1 MTDHVF
7 RGAARRALLAST
19 ALIALPAVAQAQV
32 APTGVENIA
41 HGNPLLAISGLETIG
56 QGERPVFADNIAQ
69 GVTLGALANL
79 DEKVAQNRALPLSA
93 LQQENQPN
101 IVIRQPGTSTTSLD
115 TGTSVNGVGNMT
127 IAYADG
133 LGICTGTLINPRTV
147 IFAAHCVNENGAG
160 TGAQDPWQYGSA
172 GGGIPIAF
180 GFQANNLPAVR
191 DWYLATTSTG
201 AVNPNQFKTN
211 TANFLYNVNQVV
223 YNADSLK
230 LGLAQNFIQADIAI
244 ATLDTPAANVPTWAL
259 LFSALPAPATI
270 SDTTGTGYHVTI
282 TGYGRSGTATTTTG
296 DTVGIDYRRRIAENT
311 IGILGSFNDRDTF
324 LFGSTSNLP
333 QNLYQLDMDDPR
345 RGTATKSPYD
355 FNLFKDNALPNEG
368 TTAGGDS
375 GGPLILD
382 RAFAKQVVIGV
393 LSGGSRFYGAQPFGS
408 YGTESFYQPLY
419 LFWDYIVANNPYRY
433 AQTKAGDGLWTDA
446 SRWVTALDPNYQ
458 VIVNGQLANGVPTT
472 TGAGIAGDANKFGKV
487 CFETATVSDC
497 QDIKTGIEY
506 INGQPVA
513 GTGNVASVSA
523 EAIAARDAAIAESAT
538 TAAAPA
544 TASATGG
551 GRGAGMSVEDIGQDG
566 RTDASLLVGG
576 ENVAQAG
583 DAIAAVTPT
592 PAATPANGLPG
603 ATNFVPNNVDPNRV
617 AKTAARYYDVS
628 LTAAGTTTLNTAVT
642 IDRFT
647 VAGSTAK
654 LAVTSGGSL
663 TSLMGVTQVTGVV
676 DNNGVIN
683 SRGDYMNLGGMIT
696 GTGRINAP
704 FLTNVSGMIAPGT
717 TGTIGTLTVGGNLVL
732 ASASTLLID
741 VGPNG
746 TSDSVAVVRNGTTD
760 GLANIG
766 GRVGFAA
773 VAGHT
778 IRYNDVYTILTA
790 AGGISG
796 TFQAP
801 AAISA
806 ILSPQFIYSTN
817 AVQARIIA
825 GTYASVV
832 ANTPIQTAFAGLLDR
847 NRAANYGNLSGL
859 YGILDI
865 QNAATIQS
873 TLEGLAPRT
882 TPLKYGMGT
891 VATENMSRFYR
902 QHLAGIDAS
911 QPLSGTLTMTG
922 QPLQF
927 ASLMASDLPT
937 SQATAS
943 DTTSTTVREGVL
955 PENVAVFIAGGYI
968 DGDSRSLRDAL
979 PFGGRDNFDGFY
991 VASGIEAKAGDNGVI
1006 GFGLSYTKL
1015 DGTTG
1020 GVAQTARGELY
1031 QGTLFVKAQ
1040 SLTGQ
1045 VLDAQVSGGVFQART
1060 NRNVSIAGNAS
1071 NLRSRDNALAISA
1084 EVGAAQMFD
1093 VGGFQI
1099 GPRIAG
1105 RINRIDFTPT
1115 LETGGNGALRF
1126 DRYQLASYQG
1136 RAGLQI
1142 AGGQVLKPF
1151 ASAYFVHDFKDQP
1164 GVFTANFIGGT
1175 APAGFRLSS
1184 QDQNWGEIAAGL
1196 SYSGE
1201 RFELSLS
1208 ADTTIERNDV
1218 RNQAYRGAVKF
1229 KF

>member
-1 MTDHVF
+1 MSGNVF
-7 RGAARRALLAST
+7 RGVARRALLAST
-19 ALIALPAVAQAQV
+19 ALIVLPTAAQAQS

-41 HGNPLLAISGLETIG
+41 QSGARLPLSGLETIALS
-56 QGERPVFADNIAQ
+56 ERPSFAEDIAH
-69 GVTLGALANL
+69 GATLTPLANL
-79 DEKVAQNRALPLSA
+79 DAMVEQNRALPLSS
-93 LQQENQPN
+93 LENEPN

-115 TGTSVNGVGNMT
+115 LGTSVNGVGNMT

-133 LGICTGTLINPRTV
+133 IGICTGTLINPRTV
-147 IFAAHCVNENGAG
+147 IFAAHCVNENSAG

-191 DWYLATTSTG
+191 AWYLPTVTG
-201 AVNPNQFKTN
+201 GAANPDQFKTN

-230 LGLAQNFIQADIAI
+230 LGLAQNFLQADVAI

-259 LFSALPAPATI
+259 LFSVLPAPATI

-296 DTVGIDYRRRIAENT
+296 DTLAVDYRRRIAENT
-311 IGILGSFNDRDTF
+311 IGILGSFNDRDAF
-324 LFGSTSNLP
+324 IFGTNGTLP

-345 RGTATKSPYD
+345 RGTTAKSPYD

-419 LFWDYIVANNPYRY
+419 LFWDYVVANNPYRY

-458 VIVNGQLANGVPTT
+458 IVVSGQLANGVPTT

-487 CFETATVSDC
+487 CFESATLSDC
-497 QDIKTGIEY
+497 VDIRTGIEY
-506 INGQPVA
+506 VNGQPVP
-513 GTGNVASVSA
+513 GTTPTSDG
-523 EAIAARDAAIAESAT
+523 AT
-538 TAAAPA
+538 LGTAAVN
-544 TASATGG
+544 ASQPTKVG
-551 GRGAGMSVEDIGQDG
+551 
-566 RTDASLLVGG
+566 TDLLTGG

-583 DAIAAVTPT
+583 EAT
-592 PAATPANGLPG
+592 PAAVVATPAPTLANGLPG

-617 AKTAARYYDVS
+617 TKTAARYYDVS

-654 LAVTSGGSL
+654 LAVTSTGSL
-663 TSLMGVTQVTGVV
+663 TSLMGITQVTGVV
-676 DNNGVIN
+676 ENNGIVT
-683 SRGDYMNLGGMIT
+683 SRGDYMNLGGTIT
-696 GTGRINAP
+696 GSGRFNAP
-704 FLTNVSGMIAPGT
+704 FFTNVSGMIAPGT
-717 TGTIGTLTVGGNLVL
+717 AGTIGTLTVGGNLIL
-732 ASASTLLID
+732 ASAGTLLVD

-746 TSDSVAVVRNGTTD
+746 TSDRVAVVRNGTAD
-760 GLANIG
+760 GIANVG
-766 GRVGFAA
+766 GRVGFAP

-778 IRYNDVYTILTA
+778 IRYNDVYTIVTA
-790 AGGISG
+790 AGGITG
-796 TFQAP
+796 AFQTASP
-801 AAISA
+801 LSA
-806 ILSPQFIYSTN
+806 ILTPQFVYSAN
-817 AVQARIIA
+817 AVQARIVA

-847 NRAANYGNLSGL
+847 NRASNYNALSGL
-859 YGILDI
+859 YGTLDI

-902 QHLAGIDAS
+902 QHLAGIDPAET
-911 QPLSGTLTMTG
+911 PGGTLTMTG

-937 SQATAS
+937 TQATAS

-955 PENVAVFIAGGYI
+955 PENVNVFIAGGYV
-968 DGDSRSLRDAL
+968 DGDSRSLRDAR

-991 VASGIEAKAGDNGVI
+991 VVSGLEAKVGDSGVV
-1006 GFGLSYTKL
+1006 GFGVGYTKL

-1020 GVAQTARGELY
+1020 GVAQSARGELF
-1031 QGTLFVKAQ
+1031 QGTLFAKAQ

-1045 VLDAQVSGGVFQART
+1045 VLDAQIGGGVFQASTRRT
-1060 NRNVSIAGNAS
+1060 VAIANTTS
-1071 NLRSRDNALAISA
+1071 TLRSRDNALAVSA
-1084 EVGAAQMFD
+1084 EVGLAQMFD
-1093 VGGFQI
+1093 VGGFKI
-1099 GPRIAG
+1099 GPRVAG
-1105 RINRIDFTPT
+1105 RVNHIGFTPT
-1115 LETGGNGALRF
+1115 LETGGDGALRF
-1126 DRYQLASYQG
+1126 GKYDLNSVQG

-1142 AGGQVLKPF
+1142 AGGQTLKPF

-1164 GVFTANFIGGT
+1164 GVFTANFFGGT

-1196 SYSGE
+1196 SYSTGML
-1201 RFELSLS
+1201 ELSVS
-1208 ADTTIERNDV
+1208 ADTTVERKDV
-1218 RNQAYRGAVKF
+1218 RNQAYRGAIKF

>member
-1 MTDHVF
+1 M
-7 RGAARRALLAST
+7 A
-19 ALIALPAVAQAQV
+19 AQAQI

-41 HGNPLLAISGLETIG
+41 QGNVRLALSGLESIAQT
-56 QGERPVFADNIAQ
+56 ERPTFSDNIAQ
-69 GVTLGALANL
+69 GVTLTPLANL
-79 DEKVAQNRALPLSA
+79 GAMIEQNRALPLSS
-93 LQQENQPN
+93 LENEPN

-115 TGTSVNGVGNMT
+115 LGTSVNGVGNMT
-127 IAYADG
+127 IAYGNG

-147 IFAAHCVNENGAG
+147 IFAAHCVNENSAG
-160 TGAQDPWQYGSA
+160 TGAQDPWEYGSA

-191 DWYLATTSTG
+191 DWFLPTVAGG
-201 AVNPNQFKTN
+201 AANANQFKTS

-230 LGLAQNFIQADIAI
+230 LGLAQNFLQADVAI

-259 LFSALPAPATI
+259 LLSALPAPATI

-296 DTVGIDYRRRIAENT
+296 DTLAVDYRRRIAENT
-311 IGILGSFNDRDTF
+311 IGILGSFNDRDAF
-324 LFGSTSNLP
+324 IFGTNGTLP

-345 RGTATKSPYD
+345 RGTTAKSPYD

-419 LFWDYIVANNPYRY
+419 LFWDYVTANNPYRY

-458 VIVNGQLANGVPTT
+458 VIVNGQLVNGVPTQ

-487 CFETATVSDC
+487 CFDTATLSDC
-497 QDIKTGIEY
+497 VDIRTGIEY
-506 INGQPVA
+506 VNGQPVP
-513 GTGNVASVSA
+513 GTGTT
-523 EAIAARDAAIAESAT
+523 AT
-538 TAAAPA
+538 TNDPV
-544 TASATGG
+544 TLGASAVNASQPTKVG
-551 GRGAGMSVEDIGQDG
+551 
-566 RTDASLLVGG
+566 TDLLTGG

-583 DAIAAVTPT
+583 EATAAAVVAT
-592 PAATPANGLPG
+592 PAPTLANGLPG

-617 AKTAARYYDVS
+617 TKTVGRYYDVS

-663 TSLMGVTQVTGVV
+663 TSLMNITQVTGVV
-676 DNNGVIN
+676 DNNGTIT

-696 GTGRINAP
+696 GSGRFNAP
-704 FLTNVSGMIAPGT
+704 FFTNVSGMIAPGT
-717 TGTIGTLTVGGNLVL
+717 TGTIGTLTFGGNVIL
-732 ASASTLLID
+732 ASAGTLLVD

-746 TSDSVAVVRNGTTD
+746 TSDSLAVVRTTTTD
-760 GLANIG
+760 GIANVG

-778 IRYNDVYTILTA
+778 IRYNDVYTIVTA
-790 AGGISG
+790 AGGVTG
-796 TFQAP
+796 AFQTPTAL
-801 AAISA
+801 SA
-806 ILSPQFIYSTN
+806 ILTPQFVYSAN
-817 AVQARIIA
+817 AVRARIVA

-832 ANTPIQTAFAGLLDR
+832 ASTPIQTAFAGLLDR
-847 NRAANYGNLSGL
+847 NRASNYNALSGL

-902 QHLAGIDAS
+902 QHLAGLDPS
-911 QPLSGTLTMTG
+911 QTLGGTLTMTG

-927 ASLMASDLPT
+927 ASLMASDLPGT
-937 SQATAS
+937 QAVAS

-955 PENVAVFIAGGYI
+955 PENVNVFIAGGYI
-968 DGDSRSLRDAL
+968 DGDSRSLANAR
-979 PFGGRDNFDGFY
+979 PFGGRDDFDGFY
-991 VASGIEAKAGDNGVI
+991 VVSGIEAKAGDNGVV
-1006 GFGLSYTKL
+1006 GFGFGYTKL

-1020 GVAQTARGELY
+1020 GVAQTARGELF
-1031 QGTLFVKAQ
+1031 QGTVFAKAQ
-1040 SLTGQ
+1040 SPTGQ
-1045 VLDAQVSGGVFQART
+1045 VLDAQVSGGVFQATTR
-1060 NRNVSIAGNAS
+1060 RSVAIANTGS
-1071 NLRSRDNALAISA
+1071 TLRSRDNALAVSA
-1084 EVGAAQMFD
+1084 EVGVAQMFD
-1093 VGGFQI
+1093 VGGFQV
-1099 GPRIAG
+1099 GPRVAG
-1105 RINRIDFTPT
+1105 RVNHIGFTPT
-1115 LETGGNGALRF
+1115 VETGGNGALRF
-1126 DRYQLASYQG
+1126 DKYDLDSVQG
-1136 RAGLQI
+1136 RAGVQI
-1142 AGGQVLKPF
+1142 AGGQAFKPF
-1151 ASAYFVHDFKDQP
+1151 VSAYYVHDFKDQP
-1164 GVFTANFIGGT
+1164 GVFTANFFGGT

-1184 QDQNWGEIAAGL
+1184 QDQNWAEIAVGA
-1196 SYSGE
+1196 SYSTGML
-1201 RFELSLS
+1201 ELSVS
-1208 ADTTIERNDV
+1208 ADSTVERQDV
-1218 RNQAYRGAVKF
+1218 RNQAYRGAIKF

>member
-1 MTDHVF
+1 MAGNVF
-7 RGAARRALLAST
+7 RDAARRALLAST
-19 ALIALPAVAQAQV
+19 ALIVAPSVAQAQS

-41 HGNPLLAISGLETIG
+41 QSSARLSLSGLDTIALAD
-56 QGERPVFADNIAQ
+56 RPGFAEDIAQ
-69 GVTLGALANL
+69 GVTLTPLANL
-79 DEKVAQNRALPLSA
+79 DAMVEQNRALPLSS
-93 LQQENQPN
+93 LENEPN

-115 TGTSVNGVGNMT
+115 LGTSVNGVGNMT

-133 LGICTGTLINPRTV
+133 IGICTGTLINPRTV

-191 DWYLATTSTG
+191 AWYLPTVTG
-201 AVNPNQFKTN
+201 GAANPDQFKTN

-223 YNADSLK
+223 YNSDSLK
-230 LGLAQNFIQADIAI
+230 LGLSQNFLQGDVAI

-311 IGILGSFNDRDTF
+311 IGILGSFDDRDAF
-324 LFGSTSNLP
+324 IFGSTSGLP

-345 RGTATKSPYD
+345 RGTTAKSPYD

-458 VIVNGQLANGVPTT
+458 VVVNGQLANGVPTT

-487 CFETATVSDC
+487 CFDTATVSDC
-497 QDIKTGIEY
+497 EDIRTGIEY
-506 INGQPVA
+506 INGQP
-513 GTGNVASVSA
+513 
-523 EAIAARDAAIAESAT
+523 IAAT
-538 TAAAPA
+538 G
-544 TASATGG
+544 TASATDT
-551 GRGAGMSVEDIGQDG
+551 GATDATALSVQNASQPTK
-566 RTDASLLVGG
+566 TDASLLLGG
-576 ENVAQAG
+576 ENVAQAAG
-583 DAIAAVTPT
+583 DATGLAVTAT
-592 PAATPANGLPG
+592 PAPTLANGLPG

-617 AKTAARYYDVS
+617 TKTAARYYDVS

-647 VAGSTAK
+647 VSGSTAK
-654 LAVTSGGSL
+654 LAVTSTGSL
-663 TSLMGVTQVTGVV
+663 TSLMGITQVTGVV
-676 DNNGVIN
+676 DNNGIVT

-696 GTGRINAP
+696 GSGRFNAP
-704 FLTNVSGMIAPGT
+704 FFTNVSGMIAPGA
-717 TGTIGTLTVGGNLVL
+717 TGTIGTLTFGGNVIL
-732 ASASTLLID
+732 ASAGTLLVD

-746 TSDSVAVVRNGTTD
+746 TSDRVAVVRNGTTD
-760 GLANIG
+760 GIANVG

-778 IRYNDVYTILTA
+778 IRSGDVYTIVTA

-796 TFQAP
+796 AFQAASP
-801 AAISA
+801 LSA
-806 ILSPQFIYSTN
+806 ILTPQFVYSAN
-817 AVQARIIA
+817 AVQARIVA

-832 ANTPIQTAFAGLLDR
+832 AATPIQTAFAGLLDH
-847 NRAANYGNLSGL
+847 NRASNYGALSGL
-859 YGILDI
+859 YGTLDL
-865 QNAATIQS
+865 QNATTIQS

-902 QHLAGIDAS
+902 QHLAGIDPS
-911 QPLSGTLTMTG
+911 ETLGGTLTMTG

-937 SQATAS
+937 TQATAS

-955 PENVAVFIAGGYI
+955 PENVNVFIAGGYV
-968 DGDSRSLRDAL
+968 DGDSRSLRDAR

-991 VASGIEAKAGDNGVI
+991 VVSGIEAKVGDSGVI
-1006 GFGLSYTKL
+1006 GFGLGYTKL

-1020 GVAQTARGELY
+1020 GVAQSARGELF
-1031 QGTLFVKAQ
+1031 QGTLFAKAQ
-1040 SLTGQ
+1040 SPKGQ
-1045 VLDAQVSGGVFQART
+1045 VLDAQVGGGVFQASTRRT
-1060 NRNVSIAGNAS
+1060 VAIANTS
-1071 NLRSRDNALAISA
+1071 STLRSRDNALAVSA
-1084 EVGAAQMFD
+1084 EVGLGQMFD
-1093 VGGFQI
+1093 VGGFQV

-1105 RINRIDFTPT
+1105 RVNHIGFTPT

-1126 DRYQLASYQG
+1126 DKYDLNSVQG

-1142 AGGQVLKPF
+1142 AGGQALKPF

-1164 GVFTANFIGGT
+1164 GVFTANFFGGT

-1184 QDQNWGEIAAGL
+1184 QDQNWAEIAAGL
-1196 SYSGE
+1196 SYSTGML
-1201 RFELSLS
+1201 ELSVS
-1208 ADTTIERNDV
+1208 ADSTVERKDV
-1218 RNQAYRGAVKF
+1218 RNQAYRGAIKF

>member
-1 MTDHVF
+1 MSGNVF
-7 RGAARRALLAST
+7 RGVARRALLAST
-19 ALIALPAVAQAQV
+19 ALIALPTAAQAQS

-41 HGNPLLAISGLETIG
+41 QSGARLPLSGLETIALS
-56 QGERPVFADNIAQ
+56 ERPSFAEDIAH
-69 GVTLGALANL
+69 GATLTPLANL
-79 DEKVAQNRALPLSA
+79 DAMVEQNRALPLSS
-93 LQQENQPN
+93 LENEPN

-115 TGTSVNGVGNMT
+115 LGTSVNGVGNMT

-133 LGICTGTLINPRTV
+133 IGICTGTLINPRTV
-147 IFAAHCVNENGAG
+147 IFAAHCVNENSAG

-191 DWYLATTSTG
+191 AWYLPTVTG
-201 AVNPNQFKTN
+201 GAANPDQFKTN

-230 LGLAQNFIQADIAI
+230 LGLAQNFLQADVAI

-296 DTVGIDYRRRIAENT
+296 DTLAVDYRRRIAENT
-311 IGILGSFNDRDTF
+311 IGILGSFNDRDAF
-324 LFGSTSNLP
+324 IFGTNGTLP

-345 RGTATKSPYD
+345 RGTTAKSPYD

-419 LFWDYIVANNPYRY
+419 LFWDYVVANNPYRY

-458 VIVNGQLANGVPTT
+458 VVVNGQLANGVPTT

-487 CFETATVSDC
+487 CFESATLSDC
-497 QDIKTGIEY
+497 VDIKTGIEY
-506 INGQPVA
+506 VNGQPVP
-513 GTGNVASVSA
+513 GTGTTPTN
-523 EAIAARDAAIAESAT
+523 DGAT
-538 TAAAPA
+538 LGTAAVN
-544 TASATGG
+544 ASQPTKVGT
-551 GRGAGMSVEDIGQDG
+551 E
-566 RTDASLLVGG
+566 LLTGG
-576 ENVAQAG
+576 ENIAQAG
-583 DAIAAVTPT
+583 EAT
-592 PAATPANGLPG
+592 PAAVVATPAPTLANGLPG

-617 AKTAARYYDVS
+617 TKTAARYYDVS

-654 LAVTSGGSL
+654 LAVTSTGSL
-663 TSLMGVTQVTGVV
+663 TSLMGITQVTGVV
-676 DNNGVIN
+676 ENNGIVT
-683 SRGDYMNLGGMIT
+683 SRGDYMNLGGTIT
-696 GTGRINAP
+696 GSGRFNAP
-704 FLTNVSGMIAPGT
+704 FFTNVSGMIAPGT
-717 TGTIGTLTVGGNLVL
+717 AGTIGTLTVGGNLIL
-732 ASASTLLID
+732 ASAGTLLVD

-746 TSDSVAVVRNGTTD
+746 TSDRVAVVRNGTTD
-760 GLANIG
+760 GIANVG
-766 GRVGFAA
+766 GRVGFAP

-778 IRYNDVYTILTA
+778 IRYNDVYTIVTA
-790 AGGISG
+790 AGGITG
-796 TFQAP
+796 AFQTASP
-801 AAISA
+801 LSA
-806 ILSPQFIYSTN
+806 ILTPQFVYSAN
-817 AVQARIIA
+817 AVQARIVA

-847 NRAANYGNLSGL
+847 NRASNYNALSGL
-859 YGILDI
+859 YGTLDI

-902 QHLAGIDAS
+902 QHLAGIDPAET
-911 QPLSGTLTMTG
+911 PGGTLTMTG

-937 SQATAS
+937 TQATAS

-955 PENVAVFIAGGYI
+955 PENVNVFIAGGYV
-968 DGDSRSLRDAL
+968 DGDSRSLRDAR

-991 VASGIEAKAGDNGVI
+991 VVSGLEAKVGDSGVV
-1006 GFGLSYTKL
+1006 GFGFGYTKL

-1020 GVAQTARGELY
+1020 GVAQSARGELF
-1031 QGTLFVKAQ
+1031 QGTLFAKAQ
-1040 SLTGQ
+1040 SPTGQ
-1045 VLDAQVSGGVFQART
+1045 VLDAQIGGGVFQASTRRT
-1060 NRNVSIAGNAS
+1060 VAIANTTS
-1071 NLRSRDNALAISA
+1071 TLRSRDNALAVSA
-1084 EVGAAQMFD
+1084 EVGLAQMFD

-1099 GPRIAG
+1099 GPRVAG
-1105 RINRIDFTPT
+1105 RVNHIGFTPT
-1115 LETGGNGALRF
+1115 LETGGDGALRF
-1126 DRYQLASYQG
+1126 GKYDLNSVQG

-1142 AGGQVLKPF
+1142 AGGQTLKPF

-1164 GVFTANFIGGT
+1164 GVFTANFFGGT

-1196 SYSGE
+1196 SYSTGML
-1201 RFELSLS
+1201 ELSVS
-1208 ADTTIERNDV
+1208 ADTTVERKDV
-1218 RNQAYRGAVKF
+1218 RNQAYRGAIKF